1 MKALHIAVGLV
12 LGLAVLAPVSAY
24 VLDRAYGETVLP
36 VARSAPEAVRANKA
50 LYEEGDSVAEIYGV
64 PGERKMRVIFVSKD
78 LLVTPSEDPK
88 LRLLL
93 INKQKGDN
101 PLQVKTLYFVAWRVT
116 AGLAAVS
123 LLGLAL
129 LLFLRRRRKRS
140 QSIPMATAPATVPA
154 TATATDSLS

>member
-1 MKALHIAVGLV
+1 LKGLRIAVGLV

-24 VLDRAYGETVLP
+24 VLDRAFGITVLP

-64 PGERKMRVIFVSKD
+64 PGERKLRVIFVSKD

-88 LRLLL
+88 LQLLL
-93 INKQKGDN
+93 INKQEGDN

-123 LLGLAL
+123 LLGLVL
-129 LLFLRRRRKRS
+129 LMFVSRLRRKRTPS
-140 QSIPMATAPATVPA
+140 TPTPMASAPAPV
-154 TATATDSLS
+154 TATDSLS